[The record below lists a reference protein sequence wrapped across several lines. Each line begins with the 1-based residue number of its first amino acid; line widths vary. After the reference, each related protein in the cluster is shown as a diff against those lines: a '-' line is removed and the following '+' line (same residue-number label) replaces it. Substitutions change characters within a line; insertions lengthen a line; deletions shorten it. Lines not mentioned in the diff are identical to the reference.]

1 MRRSRGHVPL
11 LEWAT
16 SAAVEVRVPAI
27 SRVLVP
33 IDFSPSSR
41 AALEYAAFVAGS
53 VGASLEVVHVW
64 EPPGYVGPDALA
76 LLPVGS
82 GVPGREQTQAEVQR
96 EVEGV
101 RARAAVRPRATSV
114 RVEAGEP
121 SDVILHLAGDGG
133 ADLIV
138 MGTHGRTG
146 LGRLLIGSVAEAVLR
161 RSTCPVLTI
170 RVPTKAPRDAV
181 PL

>member
-1 MRRSRGHVPL
+1 MPAVSR
-11 LEWAT
+11 
-16 SAAVEVRVPAI
+16 I
-27 SRVLVP
+27 LVP

-41 AALEYAAFVAGS
+41 AALEYALFLAAPFRA
-53 VGASLEVVHVW
+53 EVEALHVW

-76 LLPVGS
+76 LLPVGT
-82 GVPGREQTQAEVQR
+82 GQPGWDQTRADVQR
-96 EVEGV
+96 EVEQLLG
-101 RARAAVRPRATSV
+101 RASDRPRAVAV

-121 SDVILHLAGDGG
+121 SDTILRLAREGG

-146 LGRLLIGSVAEAVLR
+146 LARLLIGSVAEAVLR

-170 RVPTKAPRDAV
+170 RVPTKTPRDTV

>member
-1 MRRSRGHVPL
+1 LP
-11 LEWAT
+11 
-16 SAAVEVRVPAI
+16 AVT
-27 SRVLVP
+27 RVLVP

-41 AALEYAAFVAGS
+41 AALEYGTFLAGKL
-53 VGASLEVVHVW
+53 GAELTVLHVW

-76 LLPVGS
+76 LLPIAHGER
-82 GVPGREQTQAEVQR
+82 GWEQTRLEVTR
-96 EVEGV
+96 EVDHFVSRSLAKPKQLG
-101 RARAAVRPRATSV
+101 V
-114 RVEAGEP
+114 RVEQGEP
-121 SDVILHLAGDGG
+121 SDMILKIARDGG

-146 LGRLLIGSVAEAVLR
+146 LSRLLIGSVAEAVLR

-170 RVPTKAPRDAV
+170 RVPSRLPRESV

>member
-1 MRRSRGHVPL
+1 
-11 LEWAT
+11 LEERLP
-16 SAAVEVRVPAI
+16 AV

-33 IDFSPSSR
+33 VDFSPSSR
-41 AALEYAAFVAGS
+41 AALEYGTFLAGRFAAA
-53 VGASLEVVHVW
+53 LEVLHVW

-76 LLPVGS
+76 LLPVAS
-82 GVPGREQTQAEVQR
+82 GRTGWEQTRSELMR
-96 EVEGV
+96 EVELFVGKTGP
-101 RARAAVRPRATSV
+101 RPGHLSV

-121 SDVILHLAGDGG
+121 SDAILSSAKDGG

-146 LGRLLIGSVAEAVLR
+146 LSRLLIGSVAEAVLR

-170 RVPTKAPRDAV
+170 RVPSRTSRESV

>member
-1 MRRSRGHVPL
+1 LP
-11 LEWAT
+11 
-16 SAAVEVRVPAI
+16 AVT
-27 SRVLVP
+27 RVLVP

-41 AALEYAAFVAGS
+41 AALEYGTFLATRL
-53 VGASLEVVHVW
+53 GAEVTVLHVW

-76 LLPVGS
+76 LLPLAAGQA
-82 GVPGREQTQAEVQR
+82 GWDQTRAEVLR
-96 EVEGV
+96 EVELFLGP
-101 RARAAVRPRATSV
+101 ASARPRELSV

-121 SDVILHLAGDGG
+121 SDAILVAAKEVG

-146 LGRLLIGSVAEAVLR
+146 LSRLLIGSVAEAVLR
-161 RSTCPVLTI
+161 RATCPVLTI
-170 RVPTKAPRDAV
+170 RVPSRAPRESI

>member
-1 MRRSRGHVPL
+1 M
-11 LEWAT
+11 
-16 SAAVEVRVPAI
+16 
-27 SRVLVP
+27 LVP
-33 IDFSPSSR
+33 IDFSPSAR
-41 AALEYAAFVAGS
+41 AALEYATFLAGKL
-53 VGASLEVVHVW
+53 GADLDVLHVW
-64 EPPGYVGPDALA
+64 EPPGYVGPDTLA

-82 GVPGREQTQAEVQR
+82 GQPGWEQTRAEVQR
-96 EVEGV
+96 EVDGFL
-101 RARAAVRPRATSV
+101 AKAKARPRALSV

-121 SDVILHLAGDGG
+121 SDTILQIARADG

-146 LGRLLIGSVAEAVLR
+146 LSRLLIGSVAEAVLR

-170 RVPTKAPRDAV
+170 RVPSKTSRDAV

>member
-1 MRRSRGHVPL
+1 MPV
-11 LEWAT
+11 
-16 SAAVEVRVPAI
+16 I

-33 IDFSPSSR
+33 IDFSPSAR
-41 AALEYAAFVAGS
+41 AALEYATFLAGEF
-53 VGASLEVVHVW
+53 AADLEVLHVW
-64 EPPGYVGPDALA
+64 EPPGYVGPDTLA
-76 LLPVGS
+76 LLPVAAGQ
-82 GVPGREQTQAEVQR
+82 PGWDQTRAEVTR
-96 EVEGV
+96 EVDQFL
-101 RARAAVRPRATSV
+101 AKASAKPKALSV

-121 SDVILHLAGDGG
+121 SDTILNLAKDWG

-146 LGRLLIGSVAEAVLR
+146 LSRLLIGSVAEAVLR

-170 RVPTKAPRDAV
+170 RVPSKTSRESL

>member
-1 MRRSRGHVPL
+1 M
-11 LEWAT
+11 
-16 SAAVEVRVPAI
+16 PAI

-33 IDFSPSSR
+33 IDFSPSAR
-41 AALEYAAFVAGS
+41 AALEYATFLSGKF
-53 VGASLEVVHVW
+53 GAELTVLHVW
-64 EPPGYVGPDALA
+64 EPPGYVGPDTLA
-76 LLPVGS
+76 LLPVAAGQ
-82 GVPGREQTQAEVQR
+82 PGWETTRSEVLR
-96 EVEGV
+96 EVELFLGKAE
-101 RARAAVRPRATSV
+101 ARPKGLTV

-121 SDVILHLAGDGG
+121 SDAILSAAAGGA

-146 LGRLLIGSVAEAVLR
+146 LSRLLIGSVAEAVLR

-170 RVPTKAPRDAV
+170 RVATKVAREHV